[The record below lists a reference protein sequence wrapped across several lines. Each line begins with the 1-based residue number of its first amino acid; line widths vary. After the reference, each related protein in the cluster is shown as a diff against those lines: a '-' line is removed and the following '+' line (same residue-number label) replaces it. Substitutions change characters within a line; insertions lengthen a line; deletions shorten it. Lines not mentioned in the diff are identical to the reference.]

1 MGAKPPPDSPHHVAR
16 RGRERTPKDDGGR
29 APRPGP
35 PGPRKGLAHLR
46 GRTPDANRTEP
57 RAARQSSGAV
67 VALFPAG
74 GARRS
79 PTSEQL
85 DAVLAAFL
93 MADRMSLRRLRLL
106 GDLPHE
112 LVVRCVERLAAD
124 GLLAVERRPDGNE
137 SRGIASL
144 TDEGRRSLARPGTA
158 G

>member
-1 MGAKPPPDSPHHVAR
+1 M
-16 RGRERTPKDDGGR
+16 
-29 APRPGP
+29 
-35 PGPRKGLAHLR
+35 R

-79 PTSEQL
+79 PAPEQL

-93 MADRMSLRRLRLL
+93 VADRMSLRRLRLL

-144 TDEGRRSLARPGTA
+144 TDEGRRSLERPGTA